1 VYVSA
6 KIDRQNETDSV
17 QRWQTNKT
25 SDQHEEVDT
34 AQTDMIQAKLH
45 EQETRDK
52 RQEER
57 NQG

>member
-1 VYVSA
+1 MYVSA

-17 QRWQTNKT
+17 QGWQTNKT

-57 NQG
+57 NQE